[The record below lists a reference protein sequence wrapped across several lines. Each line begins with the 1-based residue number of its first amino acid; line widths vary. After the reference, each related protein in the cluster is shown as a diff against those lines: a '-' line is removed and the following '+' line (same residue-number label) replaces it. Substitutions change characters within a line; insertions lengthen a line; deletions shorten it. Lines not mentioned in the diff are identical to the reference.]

1 MKKRSL
7 TSLKLNKK
15 TITYLQASK
24 NAGGIQ
30 RQARENSGTLCDS
43 QVVCCA

>member
-7 TSLKLNKK
+7 SSLKLNKK

-24 NAGGIQ
+24 NAGGIK
-30 RQARENSGTLCDS
+30 RQARDASGTYCDS
-43 QVVCCA
+43 KVVCCA